1 MDELLSAVLDAHG
14 GLDNWQRVRTL
25 RVGFR
30 GAARSGPRAAGRTYS
45 QTKP

>member
-25 RVGFR
+25 RVGFSR
-30 GAARSGPRAAGRTYS
+30 GGPFVDGLELVGGAASM
-45 QTKP
+45 Q